1 MELKKLTTK
10 EREEVVMAI
19 HKIIMELI
27 IKYDSPETVY
37 LMARALAITA
47 ITKAEKDYYG
57 FLTMQN
63 ALNDTAQELIAIGMG
78 EEPTEGDEVFEFL
91 YDKDNSNN
99 KLH

>member
-1 MELKKLTTK
+1 VELKKLTIK

-63 ALNDTAQELIAIGMG
+63 ALNDTAQELIALGMG
-78 EEPTEGDEVFEFL
+78 EEPTEGDEIFEFM
-91 YDKDNSNN
+91 YDKNDND

>member
-1 MELKKLTTK
+1 MELKKLTIK
-10 EREEVVMAI
+10 EREEIVIAI

-63 ALNDTAQELIAIGMG
+63 ALNDTAQELIALGMG
-78 EEPTEGDEVFEFL
+78 EEPTEGDEIFEFM
-91 YDKDNSNN
+91 YDKNDND

>member
-1 MELKKLTTK
+1 VELKKLTLQ
-10 EREEVVMAI
+10 EREEVVIKI

-37 LMARALAITA
+37 LMARALA
-47 ITKAEKDYYG
+47 EKDYYG

-63 ALNDTAQELIAIGMG
+63 ALNDTAQELIALGMG
-78 EEPTEGDEVFEFL
+78 EPPTEGDEIFEFM
-91 YDKDNSNN
+91 YDKNDND

>member
-63 ALNDTAQELIAIGMG
+63 ALNDTAQELIALGMG
-78 EEPTEGDEVFEFL
+78 EEPTEGDEIFEFM
-91 YDKDNSNN
+91 YDKNDND

>member
-1 MELKKLTTK
+1 MELKKLTIK

-63 ALNDTAQELIAIGMG
+63 ALNDTAQELIALGMG
-78 EEPTEGDEVFEFL
+78 EEPTEGDEIFEFM
-91 YDKDNSNN
+91 YDKNDND

>member
-1 MELKKLTTK
+1 MELKKLTIK
-10 EREEVVMAI
+10 EREEVVIKI

-63 ALNDTAQELIAIGMG
+63 ALNDTAQELIALGMG
-78 EEPTEGDEVFEFL
+78 EEPTEGDEIFEFM
-91 YDKDNSNN
+91 YDKNDND